1 MTQTY
6 NVQVAVH
13 GYIWREVK
21 AETPEEAVEIINNKI
36 ETCELDYGLT
46 EIEDDEPSEAV
57 FVRDEEGNEVW
68 W

>member
-1 MTQTY
+1 MAQTY

-13 GYIWREVK
+13 GYIWREIE
-21 AETPEEAVEIINNKI
+21 AETPEEAVEIMNKKI
-36 ETCELDYGLT
+36 ETSEFDYDLT